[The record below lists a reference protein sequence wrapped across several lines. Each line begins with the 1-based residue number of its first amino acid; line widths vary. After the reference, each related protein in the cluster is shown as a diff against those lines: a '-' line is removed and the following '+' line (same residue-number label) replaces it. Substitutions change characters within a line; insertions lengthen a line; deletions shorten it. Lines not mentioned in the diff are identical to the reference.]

1 MVCISFM
8 NALQETLH
16 RLNIL
21 FNKVTDWLLIV
32 IGVALIVKA
41 SLAIDVALARYVII
55 GVGVLLVCLGLW
67 YRYRRK
73 QRHR

>member
-1 MVCISFM
+1 M

-55 GVGVLLVCLGLW
+55 GVGVLLVCIGLW
-67 YRYRRK
+67 YRHRRK

>member
-1 MVCISFM
+1 M

-41 SLAIDVALARYVII
+41 SLAIDVAWARYVII
-55 GVGVLLVCLGLW
+55 GVGILLVCLGLW
-67 YRYRRK
+67 YRHRRK
-73 QRHR
+73 QRYR

>member
-1 MVCISFM
+1 M
-8 NALQETLH
+8 NVLQETLQ

-67 YRYRRK
+67 YRHRRK

>member
-1 MVCISFM
+1 M

-67 YRYRRK
+67 YRHRRK
-73 QRHR
+73 QRCR

>member
-1 MVCISFM
+1 M

-21 FNKVTDWLLIV
+21 FNKITDWLLIV

-67 YRYRRK
+67 YRHRRK

>member
-1 MVCISFM
+1 M

-32 IGVALIVKA
+32 IGLALIVKA

-55 GVGVLLVCLGLW
+55 GVGVLLVFLGLW
-67 YRYRRK
+67 YRHRRK

>member
-1 MVCISFM
+1 M

-16 RLNIL
+16 KLNIL

-67 YRYRRK
+67 YRHRRK

>member
-1 MVCISFM
+1 M

-55 GVGVLLVCLGLW
+55 GLGVLLVCLGLW
-67 YRYRRK
+67 YRHRRK

>member
-1 MVCISFM
+1 M

-67 YRYRRK
+67 YRHRRK

>member
-1 MVCISFM
+1 M

-21 FNKVTDWLLIV
+21 FNKITDWLLIV

-41 SLAIDVALARYVII
+41 SLAIDVAWARYVII
-55 GVGVLLVCLGLW
+55 VVGVLLVCLGLW
-67 YRYRRK
+67 YRHRRK
-73 QRHR
+73 RRNR

>member
-1 MVCISFM
+1 M
-8 NALQETLH
+8 NALQEMLH

-67 YRYRRK
+67 YRHRRK

>member
-1 MVCISFM
+1 M

-55 GVGVLLVCLGLW
+55 GVGVLLVCLGLC
-67 YRYRRK
+67 YRHRRK
-73 QRHR
+73 HRHR

>member
-1 MVCISFM
+1 M

-32 IGVALIVKA
+32 IGAALIVKA

-55 GVGVLLVCLGLW
+55 GVGALLVCLGLW
-67 YRYRRK
+67 YRHRRK
-73 QRHR
+73 KRHR